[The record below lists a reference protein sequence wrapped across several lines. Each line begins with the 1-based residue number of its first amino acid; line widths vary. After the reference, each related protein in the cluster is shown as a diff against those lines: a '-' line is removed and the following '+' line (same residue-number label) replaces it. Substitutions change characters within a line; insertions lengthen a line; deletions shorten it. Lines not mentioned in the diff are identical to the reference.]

1 MLKSALLLLALFISS
16 IAFSQDD
23 LNNDLK
29 IFLDCNVCD
38 NTYMRQNLGNVQFVR
53 DQDLS
58 DVHLFF
64 VTQRNGSGG
73 RSYEIDFIGKNEF
86 ENINYKLEFSTDSN
100 MTRDDE
106 RKRTLEYIK
115 LGLVRFWIANG
126 NLSNV
131 SVSVPGPEAET
142 DETTAIDPWNYW
154 VFRIGA
160 NGFFNGQESNNSSN
174 LNFNLSARRVTEKNK
189 FSFRVNFGENKSTFT
204 FDGEDIVAINNNKS
218 LNISD
223 VLSINDHWS
232 YGFFG
237 NIGTSTYSNYDLF
250 WRFRPAIEYNFFK
263 YAESAKKQLIL
274 SYRNGLVF
282 NDYIERSV
290 FAEEKELLFQHS
302 VLLGGS
308 VRQEWGNISGE
319 ASFNQYLHDTTLN
332 SLGFYLGANVRIFKG
347 FNFNVSGNYRIAR
360 DQINLPAGDIS
371 LEELLLQ
378 QQQLQSGYNYFV
390 SIGFSYQ
397 FGSIY
402 NSIVNPRFN
411 F

>member
-1 MLKSALLLLALFISS
+1 MLKSAFILLTLISS
-16 IAFSQDD
+16 SFAFSQDESND
-23 LNNDLK
+23 DLK

-38 NTYMRQNLGNVQFVR
+38 ITYMKQNLGNVQFVR

-73 RSYEIDFIGKNEF
+73 RSYEIEFIGKKEF

-100 MTRDDE
+100 MTRDDD
-106 RKRTLEYIK
+106 RQRILEYIK

-126 NLSNV
+126 NLNNV
-131 SVSVPGPEAET
+131 AVTVPGPETET
-142 DETTAIDPWNYW
+142 DEKAVEDPWNYW
-154 VFRIGA
+154 VYRIGA
-160 NGFFNGQESNNSSN
+160 NGYFNGQESNNSSN
-174 LNFNLSARRVTEKNK
+174 LNFSISAKRVTEKNK
-189 FSFRVNFGENKSTFT
+189 FSLRVGFSENKSTFT
-204 FDGEDIVAINNNKS
+204 FDGEDIVAVNNNKS

-223 VLSINDHWS
+223 VISINDHWS

-237 NIGTSTYSNYDLF
+237 NLGTSTYSNYKLF
-250 WRFRPAIEYNFFK
+250 WRFKPAIEYNFFK
-263 YAESAKKQLIL
+263 YEESAKKQLIL
-274 SYRNGLVF
+274 SYRNGLVY
-282 NDYIERSV
+282 NNYIERSV

-302 VLLGGS
+302 ILLGGS
-308 VRQEWGNISGE
+308 IRQEWGNINGE

-332 SLGFYLGANVRIFKG
+332 SLGFYVGANIRVFKG
-347 FNFNVSGNYRIAR
+347 FNFNVGGNYRITS
-360 DQINLPAGDIS
+360 DQINLPAGDVS

-378 QQQLQSGYNYFV
+378 QQQLQSGYNYYISV
-390 SIGFSYQ
+390 GFSYQ